1 MYVLYCMF
9 FVRRLSPLAREGFG
23 DRLPVGQ
30 GVVDVLLFRFSLF
43 LRALPVCLDSA
54 TLRTAGFVFCAH
66 FGQHLWLW
74 NICTREVVLHRSL
87 YVFLFA
93 ALSIG
98 GAGLSNSFAMLFA
111 KGVGDRRQ
119 ATSAPSQDSMD
130 REVQRRS
137 CEIQQATG
145 RVHGA

>member
-1 MYVLYCMF
+1 MF
-9 FVRRLSPLAREGFG
+9 FCSPSLRSLAKVFG

-43 LRALPVCLDSA
+43 LRALQVCLDSA
-54 TLRTAGFVFCAH
+54 TLRTAGFAFCAQ

-74 NICTREVVLHRSL
+74 NICTREVALHRLL

-111 KGVGDRRQ
+111 TGFGDRRQ
-119 ATSAPSQDSMD
+119 ATGAPGQHGPQSAKAIVLSTTQAATPW
-130 REVQRRS
+130 VHCWRS
-137 CEIQQATG
+137 
-145 RVHGA
+145 